1 VALLEL
7 ASEGGLA
14 SMHYSRLGNTGLLVS
29 KLAFGAM
36 TFGSAEGV
44 MAAIAKLDQPL
55 ANRLVTSALDDGVNF
70 FNTADAYTAGQ
81 SETMLGKAL
90 GTRRKNAVIA
100 TKVGFRTGEALV
112 HTGLSRQHILAS
124 AEESLRRLDTDY
136 IDIYLVHRV
145 DPYAPIE
152 ETLEALNDLVRQG
165 KVRYIGFSNWPAWR
179 AALALGIQRQNG
191 WAQFKAAEVYYS
203 LVGRDVEHEIVPM
216 ALEAGIGML
225 IWSPLAG
232 GFLSGKYSRNNPQG
246 DGGRLTGFDIIP
258 FDREGGYELLEIIKR
273 IADGHGAT
281 PAQVAIAWLLTRPGV
296 SSVLLGASKL
306 SQLEDNLAAAHW
318 ALTEDELRTLDELTR
333 PTAIYPNWFNTKIFD
348 AQAKTALEG

>member
-1 VALLEL
+1 
-7 ASEGGLA
+7 
-14 SMHYSRLGNTGLLVS
+14 MHYSRLGNTGLLVS

-36 TFGSAEGV
+36 TFGAAEGV
-44 MAAIAKLDQPL
+44 MAAVAKLDQPQ
-55 ANRLVTSALDDGVNF
+55 ANRLVGAALDDGVNF

-81 SETMLGKAL
+81 SESMLATAL
-90 GTRRKNAVIA
+90 GSRRQSVVIA

-112 HTGLSRQHILAS
+112 HTGLSRQHIVAS
-124 AEESLRRLDTDY
+124 AEASLQRLETDY
-136 IDIYLVHRV
+136 IDLYLVHRV
-145 DPYAPIE
+145 DPYTPVE
-152 ETLEALNDLVRQG
+152 ETLEALNDLVHQG

-179 AALALGIQRQNG
+179 AALALGMQRQNG

-203 LVGRDVEHEIVPM
+203 LVGRDVEHELVPL
-216 ALEAGIGML
+216 AQESGIGLL

-232 GFLSGKYSRNNPQG
+232 GFLSGKYSRKNPQG

-258 FDREGGYELLEIIKR
+258 FNREGGYELLETIKR
-273 IADGHGAT
+273 IAAAHGST

-296 SSVLLGASKL
+296 SSILLGASKL

-318 ALTEDELRTLDELTR
+318 ALTEEELRTLDQLTR
-333 PTAIYPNWFNTKIFD
+333 PTPIYPNWFNAKIFD